1 MSGRMILTKLEYPRF
16 LENRVQNMPGDML
29 KTVGA
34 GIAGKV
40 RDEIGEELVGL
51 AADVAKRE
59 LAHRH
64 GGHIEE
70 PYAAPGCGV
79 FDPPVHGA
87 LSRTVTE
94 EEIRLQTPGDSQ
106 QSTAQG
112 SKA

>member
-79 FDPPVHGA
+79 FDPPCTWRTQPYCHGGSDPPA
-87 LSRTVTE
+87 NTRRFTA
-94 EEIRLQTPGDSQ
+94 IYRPRL
-106 QSTAQG
+106 
-112 SKA
+112 